1 MNTDLIWKHEYF
13 KPVIS
18 LSLTLICFLIYHYTS
33 NSDKIISKI
42 RKAFGIK
49 NAMELRVYFR
59 QISGFIFLGCI
70 PALAVLT
77 ILPGGLAEY
86 GLGFSIGAN
95 MLYYTLLLAI
105 IVVVIN
111 FFASKSPFNLERYP
125 LIRVKHWNAKL
136 LVFSSLG
143 WIIYLI
149 GYEFLFRGFLLFVCI
164 DYFGIW
170 PSVAINILVYSF
182 AHIPQGFKETAGA
195 IPFGLILCYFTIL
208 SGTIWAALILHI
220 VLALSNEWFSIY
232 NNDEISV
239 RFFSSGDNKKL

>member
-1 MNTDLIWKHEYF
+1 MSSNFIWKYEFF

-18 LSLTLICFLIYHYTS
+18 LSVFLICFLVYHFSS
-33 NSDKIISKI
+33 NSDKITGKI
-42 RKAFGIK
+42 HKRSGFR
-49 NAMELRVYFR
+49 NATVTRVYFR

-86 GLGFSIGAN
+86 GLGFSIGTN
-95 MLYYTLLLAI
+95 TLYYTLLLAA
-105 IVVVIN
+105 IVIVIN
-111 FFASKSPFNLERYP
+111 FFSSKSPGNLEKYP
-125 LIRVKHWNAKL
+125 LIRVKSWDAKL
-136 LVFSSLG
+136 LAGSSLG
-143 WIIYLI
+143 WIIYLT
-149 GYEFLFRGFLLFVCI
+149 GYEFLFRGFLLFACI

-170 PSVAINILVYSF
+170 PSVAINILLYSF

-195 IPFGLILCYFTIL
+195 IPFGFILSYFTVL
-208 SGTIWAALILHI
+208 SGSIWAALILHS

-239 RFFSSGDNKKL
+239 RIFSAVNNNRL